1 MHNAWTSQRSRRG
14 MTLLELLLVM
24 GLMAMLLGVGVGML
38 TSLDLGQR
46 AAVGSV
52 QNAIRAARNSALAR
66 NAPARV
72 KIDLANSLLES
83 ESLAVIGTW
92 HFESERLEGAF
103 GLDGVLRGGVIIDD
117 GFVGKALSFAG
128 RKAFAEVP
136 VHQDPSFDLA
146 LGFAIDCA
154 VRVDEDGG
162 GRLLR
167 IGHSVGVD
175 VTGAREVKAWFVP
188 EVRDSTGALTR
199 GGKLT
204 AESAPNALAKSR
216 WARLHV
222 DYDRRRLLV
231 AIDGIEV
238 ARLEANAN
246 VWRVED
252 PLSLSDESSS
262 FPGTLDNLVI
272 SAVAASDVLQL
283 PETVRFA
290 AGSATEISFD
300 AGGNLDRER
309 HTAPAKVEL
318 EYQDGVRAV
327 VRVGIYGTVE

>member
-1 MHNAWTSQRSRRG
+1 

-24 GLMAMLLGVGVGML
+24 GLMAMLLGAGVGML
-38 TSLDLGQR
+38 TQLDLGKR

-72 KIDLANSLLES
+72 KIDVTNALLES

-103 GLDGVLRGGVIIDD
+103 GLDGVLRGGAIVDD

-128 RKAFAEVP
+128 KNAFAEVP
-136 VHQDPSFDLA
+136 VHQDSSFDLS

-167 IGHSVGVD
+167 IGHSVGID
-175 VTGAREVKAWFVP
+175 VTGSREVKAWFVP
-188 EVRDSTGALTR
+188 EVRDTTGTLTR
-199 GGKLT
+199 GGKLS
-204 AESAPNALAKSR
+204 AESAPDALVQSR
-216 WARLHV
+216 WARIHV
-222 DYDRRRLLV
+222 EYDRRRLLV
-231 AIDGIEV
+231 AIDGVEV
-238 ARLEANAN
+238 ARLEATAN

-262 FPGTLDNLVI
+262 FPGTLDSLVI

-290 AGSATEISFD
+290 AGTSTDISFD
-300 AGGNLDRER
+300 AGGNLDREH
-309 HTAPAKVEL
+309 HTSPAKVVL
-318 EYQDGVRAV
+318 EYDDGEQAL
-327 VRVGIYGTVE
+327 VRVGVYGTVE